1 MLGKVEMRF
10 YKTDSSNNNDKVKF
24 NESHNYKSDNYKS
37 DNKNSNSIEMFN
49 CCFGNRR
56 NDV

>member
-1 MLGKVEMRF
+1 MLGKVEMKF

-24 NESHNYKSDNYKS
+24 NESHNYKS